1 MLFWIFAKW
10 IFTRTF
16 SPQSSWIV
24 MTRPEGEQKLLAFT
38 NCILWKVF
46 QAYCDLF
53 LLCLALSR
61 LARLAELRDE
71 ICPKFWQISRR
82 RRRRPQVRS
91 TLKKGGQPGNGDR
104 AGRTENHP
112 TQIWHHSPPDHP
124 RVEKKT
130 TKHLT
135 VITHFFPIE
144 YCLTFSS
151 LPPSSLKLNYASL
164 AYMSRCMVICELL
177 WFV

>member
-38 NCILWKVF
+38 NWILWKVF

-91 TLKKGGQPGNGDR
+91 TQKR
-104 AGRTENHP
+104 AGNRAMGMGPQAENHP
-112 TQIWHHSPPDHP
+112 AHRYAIFLCSWDVKILKARWYSSWATNQEPSGSPVQDDITLLL
-124 RVEKKT
+124 KKY
-130 TKHLT
+130 L
-135 VITHFFPIE
+135 F
-144 YCLTFSS
+144 
-151 LPPSSLKLNYASL
+151 
-164 AYMSRCMVICELL
+164 R
-177 WFV
+177 